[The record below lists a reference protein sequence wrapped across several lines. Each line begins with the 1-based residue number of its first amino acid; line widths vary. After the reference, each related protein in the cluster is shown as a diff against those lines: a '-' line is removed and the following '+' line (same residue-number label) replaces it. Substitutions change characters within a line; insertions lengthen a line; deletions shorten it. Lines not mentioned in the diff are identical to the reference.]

1 MDSHNFTHVLQVFQ
15 LKGLHHI
22 HNVIIPTFN
31 ISVEYV
37 FGQWTK
43 WSNCSK
49 ECGPGDKTRT
59 RNCIDKAYDDE
70 AKIVSILLNFLY
82 VFITFLFF
90 QNRLWITANVQA
102 GRVFL
107 CVLDPVKSKLVQE
120 MEVGLTGKNRHS

>member
-70 AKIVSILLNFLY
+70 AKIVSVILNFLN

-90 QNRLWITANVQA
+90 SKKVVDNSKCSSRESLFVRTRSCEIKTCPRDGGWTDWEKQA
-102 GRVFL
+102 
-107 CVLDPVKSKLVQE
+107 
-120 MEVGLTGKNRHS
+120 